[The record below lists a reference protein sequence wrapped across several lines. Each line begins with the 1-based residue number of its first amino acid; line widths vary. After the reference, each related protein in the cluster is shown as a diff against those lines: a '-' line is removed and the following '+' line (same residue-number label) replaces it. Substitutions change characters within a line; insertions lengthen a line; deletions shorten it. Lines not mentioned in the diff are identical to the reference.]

1 MRKYFEK
8 LAQIDRRIIYLI
20 LFLTVL
26 LPYLFKI
33 SLPMKPLPE
42 VVQAYKEIDQLPPG
56 SVVMISI
63 DYDAASM
70 PEVQP
75 MLYAILRHCFSKN
88 LKVVMLGHWPLGIPL
103 GVTALNEVAKE
114 YHKKYGVD
122 YVFLGFRPGLAA
134 VIINMGKEI
143 RSVFAEDY
151 WGTPLDSLP
160 MMRNIHTYDDIAV
173 IVGLEAG
180 SVGDAW
186 VQYAQ
191 ARYNAKIILG
201 GTAVVAPD
209 WYPYLQSHQIVG
221 LIGGLRGAA
230 DYENLV
236 HHKAL
241 AYYGMTPQAAVHIL
255 IVIFIILGNL
265 GYIALRRRK

>member
-1 MRKYFEK
+1 MKYIEK
-8 LAQIDRRIIYLI
+8 LAKIDRRIIYLI

-42 VVQAYKEIDQLPPG
+42 VVQAYREIDRLPAG

-75 MLYAILRHCFSKN
+75 MLYAILRHCFSKD
-88 LKVVMLGHWPLGIPL
+88 LKIIMLGHWPLGIPL
-103 GVTALNEVAKE
+103 GIAALEDVAKE
-114 YHKKYGVD
+114 YGKKYGED
-122 YVFLGFRPGLAA
+122 YVFLGYRPGVAA
-134 VIINMGKEI
+134 VMINMGKEI
-143 RSVFAEDY
+143 RSVFREDY

-160 MMRNIHTYDDIAV
+160 MMRNVHTYDDIA
-173 IVGLEAG
+173 ILVGFEAG
-180 SVGDAW
+180 STGDYW

-191 ARYNAKIILG
+191 ARYNQKIILG

-209 WYPYLQSHQIVG
+209 WYPYLQSRQIVG

-255 IVIFIILGNL
+255 IVIFIILGNI
-265 GYIALRRRK
+265 GYLALRRRK